1 MLETN
6 ICQYY
11 PHWFRRIL
19 DFQAL
24 CHTESQELRFLAA
37 AMEQIHKNLFVQ
49 TMDEDTCAQWETIL
63 RIVRTPGEDL
73 DFRRLRVLN
82 RLSLRPPFTMI
93 FLRERLDMI
102 FGPGN
107 YVVEMDYPSFT
118 LCIEAS
124 VSDGRYFSEVSALLG
139 IVKPCHIVYV
149 SRPRIDGAMLLSER
163 TSRVEITYNYIQ
175 GAWALGEKPF
185 VSILEQEVLKMET
198 TPSIQPAFLSDT
210 AAFAAQ
216 DPAAARVNGSIMID
230 KLTRTVSGNVG
241 SVIYTVS
248 RDQAKEIT
256 LVELLGRDGAVLASS
271 QVYLPVME
279 ETISLRHSFQIKEG
293 V

>member
-24 CHTESQELRFLAA
+24 CHTESQELRFLAE

-149 SRPRIDGAMLLSER
+149 SRPRIDGVMLLSER

-185 VSILEQEVLKMET
+185 VSILEQEVLKMEI
-198 TPSIQPAFLSDT
+198 TPSIQPAFLSNT

-216 DPAAARVNGSIMID
+216 DPTAARVNGSIMID

-256 LVELLGRDGAVLASS
+256 LVELLGKDGEVLASS
-271 QVYLPVME
+271 QVYLPVIE
-279 ETISLRHSFQIKEG
+279 ETVSLRHSFQVKEG

>member
-11 PHWFRRIL
+11 PYWFRRIL

-24 CHTESQELRFLAA
+24 CHTESQELRFLAE

-149 SRPRIDGAMLLSER
+149 SRPRIDGVMLLSER

-256 LVELLGRDGAVLASS
+256 LVELLGKDGAVLASS
-271 QVYLPVME
+271 QVYLPVIE
-279 ETISLRHSFQIKEG
+279 ETVSLRHSFQVKEG

>member
-24 CHTESQELRFLAA
+24 CHTEGQELRFLAA

-63 RIVRTPGEDL
+63 RIIHTPDESL
-73 DFRRLRVLN
+73 DFRRMRVLN

-124 VSDGRYFSEVSALLG
+124 VNDGRYFSEVSALLG

-149 SRPRIDGAMLLSER
+149 SRPRIDGGLLLSER

-198 TPSIQPAFLSDT
+198 TSSIQPAFLSDT
-210 AAFAAQ
+210 AAFTAQ
-216 DPAAARVNGSIMID
+216 NPVSARVNGSILID
-230 KLTRTVSGNVG
+230 KLTRMSSGNIG

-248 RDQAKEIT
+248 RNQTKEIT
-256 LVELLGRDGAVLASS
+256 LVELLGKDGSVLASS
-271 QVYLPVME
+271 QVYLPVLE
-279 ETISLRHSFQIKEG
+279 EAISLRHSFQVKEG

>member
-1 MLETN
+1 MPETK

-24 CHTESQELRFLAA
+24 CHTEGEELRFLSE

-49 TMDEDTCAQWETIL
+49 TMDEATCAQWEDIL
-63 RIVRTPGEDL
+63 RIARTPGEDL
-73 DFRRLRVLN
+73 EFRRLRVLN

-93 FLRERLDMI
+93 FLKEKLDLI

-107 YVVEMDYPSFT
+107 YVVEVDYPNFT

-124 VSDGRYFSEVSALLG
+124 VNDSQYFSEVSALLG

-149 SRPRIDGAMLLSER
+149 SRPRIDASLLVSER

-175 GAWALGEKPF
+175 GLWRLGEKPF
-185 VSILEQEVLKMET
+185 VSVLEQEVLKMES
-198 TPSIQPAFLSDT
+198 TPSIRPEFLHQA
-210 AAFAAQ
+210 AAFTAQ
-216 DPAAARVNGSIMID
+216 DPAFARVNGSILID
-230 KLTRTVSGNVG
+230 RLTRVVSGNIG
-241 SVIYTVS
+241 SVIYSVS
-248 RDQAKEIT
+248 RSQAETIEQ
-256 LVELLGRDGAVLASS
+256 VELLDKDGAVLTAA
-271 QVYLPVME
+271 QVHLPVLE
-279 ETISLRHSFQIKEG
+279 ETIALRHSFQVKEG
-293 V
+293 T